1 MRITFGM
8 FGIYNMNNK
17 DFIAALAKN
26 TDFSKDQTQKLV
38 NAVIAAMAD
47 TFDEGENVT
56 VANFGTFEP
65 KKRLERIIVN
75 PSTGQRMLVP
85 PKIVLGFKPSAQVRD
100 SLRKGGQ
107 E

>member
-1 MRITFGM
+1 
-8 FGIYNMNNK
+8 MNNK

-26 TDFSKDQTQKLV
+26 TDMSKDQTQKLA

-56 VANFGTFEP
+56 VSNFGTFEP

-85 PKIVLGFKPSAQVRD
+85 PKIVLGFKPSAQIRYNIK
-100 SLRKGGQ
+100 KGGQ
-107 E
+107 G

>member
-1 MRITFGM
+1 
-8 FGIYNMNNK
+8 MNNK

-26 TDFSKDQTQKLV
+26 TDMSKDQTQKMV
-38 NAVIAAMAD
+38 NALIAAMAD

-100 SLRKGGQ
+100 SIRKGGQ